1 MVTDIREIDGIELA
15 ITLIRTDNTCLVLFL
30 LLMELSGVIGNTQR
44 LNLGVISSDE
54 AVQLL
59 GQKIQI
65 ILLTSN
71 N

>member
-15 ITLIRTDNTCLVLFL
+15 ITLIRADNTCLVLYL

-44 LNLGVISSDE
+44 LNLGVISDE

-59 GQKIQI
+59 GQKIKI
-65 ILLTSN
+65 ILLTTN